1 MKVLPLC
8 LACPSDAGVLY
19 IDTGGKVVVKCYY
32 DAWGVPTII
41 SDTSGIGITSINP
54 FRYRCYYYDTET
66 DGAVLVYYLGERI
79 DYLYE
84 KIKEWLFE

>member
-1 MKVLPLC
+1 M
-8 LACPSDAGVLY
+8 ACPGKSGVFN
-19 IDTGGKVVVKCYY
+19 IDTGGKVVVKYYY

-41 SDTSGIGITSINP
+41 SDTSGIGIASINP

-66 DGAVLVYYLGERI
+66 DGAVLVYYLGDGI

-84 KIKEWLFE
+84 KFEEWLFE